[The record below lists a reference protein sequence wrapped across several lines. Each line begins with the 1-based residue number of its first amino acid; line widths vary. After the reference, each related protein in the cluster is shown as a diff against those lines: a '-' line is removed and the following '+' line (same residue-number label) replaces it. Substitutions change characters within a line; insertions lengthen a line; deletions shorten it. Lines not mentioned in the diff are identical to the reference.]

1 MDPLISRKKS
11 WRVSISYERQREK
24 AGQGFA
30 IKRSRSR
37 YPPLVFHHF
46 RLSFRRDETGK
57 NVTRHDEPPAR
68 VSLQSVSIDFPT
80 FSIAFGRIYQNI
92 EAFSKGVE
100 ERGWQFSLPRFD
112 TKTRVKKID
121 GKIQHFLL
129 ANRVE
134 TFQLRSWNHFYPRE
148 RGGGEVRGWWKTD
161 FSRHVR

>member
-11 WRVSISYERQREK
+11 WRVSISYKRQREK

-37 YPPLVFHHF
+37 YPPLVFYHF

-57 NVTRHDEPPAR
+57 NVIRHDELPAR

-129 ANRVE
+129 ANTVE
-134 TFQLRSWNHFYPRE
+134 TFQLRSWNHFYPR
-148 RGGGEVRGWWKTD
+148 GGEVRGWWKTD

>member
-1 MDPLISRKKS
+1 MARFDFVREGKRERKGNAAIREIRYREKRRGKGLQLSDRDILSLFSSLVSSRRNGKERYVTRRHTTSLLHVSSYKAC
-11 WRVSISYERQREK
+11 RSISPR
-24 AGQGFA
+24 
-30 IKRSRSR
+30 I
-37 YPPLVFHHF
+37 
-46 RLSFRRDETGK
+46 
-57 NVTRHDEPPAR
+57 
-68 VSLQSVSIDFPT
+68 VST

-134 TFQLRSWNHFYPRE
+134 TFQLRS
-148 RGGGEVRGWWKTD
+148 
-161 FSRHVR
+161 